1 MTIENCSCCLP
12 SCSQM
17 DSKGTVECHEKCVF
31 CQTDGDW
38 SSARQLKILRCLH
51 VSCKSCA
58 EQFLSYENTIE
69 CARCQIVTPDPGPGR
84 KLSEYLVS
92 WPSRQLAAVTASQEH
107 NDQSIEAS
115 SNEAMVCQNSD
126 CEGVDEP
133 ATVRCLT
140 CNRLLCEQHS
150 AIHKRSMKS
159 RDHSVADVSLESER
173 VLADDERCVLH
184 NEELQTYCIS
194 CKVLLCDRCNA
205 DKQHAERCEE
215 EPIAVHVAAER
226 LRKAQIQRRQAK
238 RFVLEVSANF
248 LKTIQANVDTANER
262 AKELSEEISTDI
274 AAGVKVLQEQG
285 EHMQRSLDQARLKT
299 VNHLEKIKDD
309 TDEERR
315 KLDTAVYLSKLL
327 GDAAVLRALAIR
339 SDGEFLDDSTDGLEY
354 CNFMD
359 MNLDDYDSEDDSDY
373 EPEVNGDET
382 SEEDADDE
390 SDDDDDED
398 TSEDED
404 KPRLPGCELDF
415 FEFTPTIARSMKLL
429 QWAAEQKAKPK
440 KSDRQVCSIKL
451 FHMFSPSLKSK
462 DITLSEDMRQA
473 TCTIRA
479 TSETGWSSV
488 CTTPPPGPFIVE
500 IVSGD
505 VFLGFASSTAHVGN
519 GTDWPQEPGR
529 FHGWAP
535 RGSERS
541 LATGGVL
548 STPWTA
554 GHFVHLQLD
563 KVGRKATAWRSR
575 CVFSGSK
582 ETISINED
590 QFPLCFRAELG
601 PNASIRLLPIYLI
614 T

>member
-390 SDDDDDED
+390 SDDESDGEED
-398 TSEDED
+398 SGEDED
-404 KPRLPGCELDF
+404 EEPRPAGYELEYKFKPTLAKSIPLLDWAY
-415 FEFTPTIARSMKLL
+415 TVQQSAQPVDGSKRRSNVQIFPWL
-429 QWAAEQKAKPK
+429 
-440 KSDRQVCSIKL
+440 
-451 FHMFSPSLKSK
+451 SPSMKSK
-462 DITLSEDMRQA
+462 DVTLSQDMQQA
-473 TCTIRA
+473 TRGQ
-479 TSETGWSSV
+479 SEAGWSSV
-488 CTTPPPGPFIVE
+488 CWNPPPVAFQVE

-505 VFLGFASSTAHVGN
+505 VFLGFASSATRLGD
-519 GTDWPQEPGR
+519 GTDWPHEPDR
-529 FHGWAP
+529 FYGWAP

-548 STPWTA
+548 RRPWKA
-554 GHFVHLQLD
+554 GDVLHLELD
-563 KVGRKATAWRSR
+563 KAQCKATAGYGGFRANDAR
-575 CVFSGSK
+575 V
-582 ETISINED
+582 SIKKD
-590 QFPLCFRAELG
+590 QFPVRFRAELG
-601 PNASIRLLPIYLI
+601 PSASIRLRPIDMIL
-614 T
+614 